1 MNAKAERI
9 ENLIQVINRN
19 LLLIYNGQIDGI
31 IPLDNRPTARVD
43 TSMFKGDK
51 FGYEMVNFVRSY
63 AKNQRLTIA
72 AIWERNFVK
81 GLETL
86 ITECAVV
93 KDEIERECF
102 VSRVYVWFVE
112 KLVERRD
119 LPDSNRIKSKEISD
133 LKESVKGFGGKHTLK
148 ALDNYA
154 SSRQSEND
162 AEGESNVRKEMSSSS
177 NSIVFVSL
185 TCLFRIN

>member
-1 MNAKAERI
+1 MNAKSERI

-51 FGYEMVNFVRSY
+51 FGYEMVTFVRSY
-63 AKNQRLTIA
+63 QKNQRLTIV
-72 AIWERNFVK
+72 AIWERNFIK

-86 ITECAVV
+86 LTECAVV

-102 VSRVYVWFVE
+102 VSRIYVWFVE

-119 LPDSNRIKSKEISD
+119 LPDSNRIKSREISE
-133 LKESVKGFGGKHTLK
+133 LKDNVKSFGGKHTLR

-154 SSRQSEND
+154 STRQSEKE
-162 AEGESNVRKEMSSSS
+162 AEEELSVRKKEF
-177 NSIVFVSL
+177 IFIL
-185 TCLFRIN
+185 

>member
-31 IPLDNRPTARVD
+31 IPLDNRSTARVD

-63 AKNQRLTIA
+63 IKNQKLTIA

-93 KDEIERECF
+93 KDDIERECF

-119 LPDSNRIKSKEISD
+119 LPDSNRIKSREISE
-133 LKESVKGFGGKHTLK
+133 LKDNVKSLGGNHTIK

-154 SSRQSEND
+154 ASRQLEN
-162 AEGESNVRKEMSSSS
+162 EGEGDVK
-177 NSIVFVSL
+177 L
-185 TCLFRIN
+185 

>member
-1 MNAKAERI
+1 MNAKSERI

-51 FGYEMVNFVRSY
+51 FGYEMVTFVRSY
-63 AKNQRLTIA
+63 QKNQRLTIV
-72 AIWERNFVK
+72 AIWERNFIK

-86 ITECAVV
+86 LTECAVV

-102 VSRVYVWFVE
+102 VSRIYVWFVE

-119 LPDSNRIKSKEISD
+119 LPDSNRIKSREISE
-133 LKESVKGFGGKHTLK
+133 LKDNVKSFGGKHTLR

-154 SSRQSEND
+154 STRQSEKE
-162 AEGESNVRKEMSSSS
+162 AEEELSVRKKEF
-177 NSIVFVSL
+177 IL
-185 TCLFRIN
+185 IL